1 VPCFRAGNLEPTQK
15 GGFMDSHGGVLVYTE
30 DGTPY
35 FIPTNS
41 LAQFKVTGA
50 SRTALEEQRS
60 SAEPEDTGRF
70 TWIKALELNDV
81 TGPPM
86 VPAWPV
92 VH

>member
-1 VPCFRAGNLEPTQK
+1 
-15 GGFMDSHGGVLVYTE
+15 MDSNGGVLVYTE

-41 LAQFKVTGA
+41 LAQFEVTGESLDA
-50 SRTALEEQRS
+50 LTAQRG
-60 SAEPEDTGRF
+60 SAEPEDTLRV
-70 TWIKALELNDV
+70 TRIEALELDAV